1 MTAAV
6 LKGVSA
12 HDRPLRPI
20 SIFPRPLG
28 ALSHNNN
35 RGAVL
40 VPSDFHM
47 EER

>member
-1 MTAAV
+1 MNTV
-6 LKGVSA
+6 RRHTGN
-12 HDRPLRPI
+12 RPT

-35 RGAVL
+35 RGALL

>member
-1 MTAAV
+1 MNTV
-6 LKGVSA
+6 RRHTGN
-12 HDRPLRPI
+12 RPT

-28 ALSHNNN
+28 ALSHHNN
-35 RGAVL
+35 RGALL